1 MGYNIELSFNIFKS
15 GSINQ
20 ILDRVKSYS
29 EECGSTSFQYDYEF
43 ENNIQFQRRHCVI
56 SLDFPNEKINNMIE
70 FLHSIRKQ
78 RDLHI
83 EMIYDVDNHSIL
95 YASQYYVSQKM
106 DKGCA
111 KVFRA
116 ERRERSYS
124 DDEIDILN
132 SVKK

>member
-1 MGYNIELSFNIFKS
+1 MGYNIELSFNIFKT
-15 GSINQ
+15 GSVTE
-20 ILDRVKSYS
+20 ILDRVKTYS
-29 EECGSTSFQYDYEF
+29 QECGSTGFQEDYEF
-43 ENNIQFQRRHCVI
+43 ENNVQFQRRHCI
-56 SLDFPNEKINNMIE
+56 ITLDFPHEKVNNMIE
-70 FLHSIRKQ
+70 FLYSIRKQ

-106 DKGCA
+106 DKFSA
-111 KVFRA
+111 KTFRT